1 MQEPLT
7 RDQVRARMDAIPDVL
22 SDELIERM
30 SDDRARG
37 WKNPYRTSDEDAVR
51 REERPADRS
60 SIWRPA
66 FVRDVEK
73 ILHMPA
79 YNRYAGKTQVFSF
92 RSNDDLSR
100 RGLHVQLVARIARDI
115 GYALGLNC
123 DLIEAIGLG
132 HDLGHTPFGHAGERC
147 LNDVFHERTGRWF
160 FHNVHSV
167 RVLDKL
173 YGRNISLQT
182 LDGALCHNGEYEQR
196 VFELSGLSS
205 FGEFDRVV
213 DECVSGGGAVIG
225 HLRPMTLEGCVVRIS
240 DIIAYV
246 GRDRQDAIEAGLLTG
261 DAFED
266 GLGGAYNSWIL
277 THASAD
283 IIEHSYGKDRIEMS
297 EELFAE
303 IRRAK
308 AENYAKIYRSS
319 GIEGE
324 RAEVLAR
331 AFELMYER
339 CLDDLHKRDES
350 SFIFRHHIT
359 RIEEQLA
366 HYGRTYDWQSDPE
379 QTVVDYIA
387 SMTDGYF
394 AELASKFF
402 PQIHFPKRTY
412 INEPIG
418 HHEPKA

>member
-7 RDQVRARMDAIPDVL
+7 REQVRARMDAIPDVL

-37 WKNPYRTSDEDAVR
+37 WKNPYRTSDEDALR

-60 SIWRPA
+60 NIWRPA

-115 GYALGLNC
+115 GFALGLNC

-297 EELFAE
+297 GELFAE

-350 SFIFRHHIT
+350 SFIFRHHIM

-412 INEPIG
+412 INEPVG
-418 HHEPKA
+418 QHAPEA

>member
-7 RDQVRARMDAIPDVL
+7 REQVRARMDAIPDVL

-37 WKNPYRTSDEDAVR
+37 WNNPYRTSDEDALR

-115 GYALGLNC
+115 GFALGLNC

-412 INEPIG
+412 INEPVG
-418 HHEPKA
+418 QHAPKA

>member
-7 RDQVRARMDAIPDVL
+7 REQVRARMDAIPDVL

-37 WKNPYRTSDEDAVR
+37 WKNPYRTSDEDALR

-60 SIWRPA
+60 NIWRPA

-147 LNDVFHERTGRWF
+147 LNDVVHERTGRWF

-205 FGEFDRVV
+205 FSEFDRVV

-412 INEPIG
+412 INEPVG
-418 HHEPKA
+418 QHEPKA

>member
-37 WKNPYRTSDEDAVR
+37 WKNPYRTSDEDSVR

-147 LNDVFHERTGRWF
+147 LNDVFHGRTGRWF

-225 HLRPMTLEGCVVRIS
+225 RLRPMTLEGCVVRIS

-297 EELFAE
+297 EELYAQ
-303 IRRAK
+303 IRRAD
-308 AENYAKIYRSS
+308 AENYAKSYRSS

-350 SFIFRHHIT
+350 SFIFRHHIM

-412 INEPIG
+412 INEPVG
-418 HHEPKA
+418 LHEPKA

>member
-196 VFELSGLSS
+196 VFELSGLST

-412 INEPIG
+412 INEPVG
-418 HHEPKA
+418 QHEPKA

>member
-7 RDQVRARMDAIPDVL
+7 REQVRARMDAIPDVL

-37 WKNPYRTSDEDAVR
+37 WENPYRTSDEDALR
-51 REERPADRS
+51 REDRPADRS
-60 SIWRPA
+60 NIWRPA

-412 INEPIG
+412 INEPVG
-418 HHEPKA
+418 QHAPEA

>member
-7 RDQVRARMDAIPDVL
+7 REQVRARMDSIPDVL

-37 WKNPYRTSDEDAVR
+37 WKNPYRTSDEDALR

-339 CLDDLHKRDES
+339 CLDDLQKRDES

-412 INEPIG
+412 INEPVG
-418 HHEPKA
+418 QHAPKA

>member
-7 RDQVRARMDAIPDVL
+7 REQVRARMDAIPDVL

-37 WKNPYRTSDEDAVR
+37 WENPYRTSDEDALR

-147 LNDVFHERTGRWF
+147 LNDVFHECTGRWF

-412 INEPIG
+412 INEPVG
-418 HHEPKA
+418 QHAPKA

>member
-7 RDQVRARMDAIPDVL
+7 REQVRARMDAIPDVL

-37 WKNPYRTSDEDAVR
+37 WKNPYRTSDEDALR

-167 RVLDKL
+167 RVLDRL

-366 HYGRTYDWQSDPE
+366 HYGRTYDWRSDPE

-412 INEPIG
+412 INEPVG
-418 HHEPKA
+418 QHAPEA

>member
-7 RDQVRARMDAIPDVL
+7 RDQVRARMDAI

-147 LNDVFHERTGRWF
+147 LNDVFHGRTGRWF

-246 GRDRQDAIEAGLLTG
+246 GRDRQDAIEAGVLTG

-297 EELFAE
+297 EKLFAE

-339 CLDDLHKRDES
+339 CLDDLHK
-350 SFIFRHHIT
+350 
-359 RIEEQLA
+359 
-366 HYGRTYDWQSDPE
+366 

-412 INEPIG
+412 INEPVG
-418 HHEPKA
+418 LHEPKA

>member
-115 GYALGLNC
+115 GFALGLNC

-339 CLDDLHKRDES
+339 CLDDLNKRDES

-412 INEPIG
+412 INEPVG
-418 HHEPKA
+418 QHEPEA